1 MDTYGVTR
9 NIINHIPDYDVE
21 EAKLATA
28 GLLVTGEG
36 KRVMAGLTC
45 LAERHSDNVMVDVVK
60 TSPWTATIAVSSH
73 RGEWNDRSAEVQI
86 HLASDYREVSAPVI
100 HVSGSDNRVHSYKIP
115 SVLAARVVQE
125 ACSRWAEAYAARE
138 GLVEA
143 CDNHGYVEAVDHY
156 EHRRFLGAL
165 GRRLL
170 EREVEKTFSPK
181 KSGDRFSPI
190 PDGPLFIG
198 RDGAWTPAEYEVP
211 AGYLVKDVADVPFG
225 ASFTAVFADGDKH
238 GFRGVSPY
246 LRFTQKRMSKI
257 IDSYGNDWSEV
268 ALAAD
273 SFVVHGGG
281 VKTLRALGAEVGTDR
296 IIIQGVDL
304 QDYEDEADIPAPKG
318 SVPDRGRSRR
328 DFPLIEGEGYSG
340 ALPGEPAR
348 RFYYYRTLLRDVVSL
363 QEKDNDGNWRSVVT
377 YQAHGIEGSDETL
390 DQEDS
395 ILYGRR
401 LCRCDLEQHPLPET
415 TPEEAAPAPA
425 PKTETDDDI
434 PEWERQLTEA
444 SEDAE

>member
-28 GLLVTGEG
+28 GLLITGEG

-60 TSPWTATIAVSSH
+60 TSPWTATIVVSSH
-73 RGEWNDRSAEVQI
+73 RGEWNDRSAEVQV
-86 HLASDYREVSAPVI
+86 HLASDHREVPVPSI
-100 HVSGSDNRVHSYKIP
+100 HVSGSDNQVHSYKIP
-115 SVLAARVVQE
+115 SALAAQVVQE
-125 ACSRWAEAYAARE
+125 ACSRWAEAYSARE
-138 GLVEA
+138 DLVESR
-143 CDNHGYVEAVDHY
+143 DDHGYVEVVDHY
-156 EHRRFLGAL
+156 EHRRFFSAL

-170 EREVEKTFSPK
+170 EREVEKAFSLES
-181 KSGDRFSPI
+181 SGDRFSPI

-198 RDGAWTPAEYEVP
+198 RDEPWTPADYEVP
-211 AGYLVKDVADVPFG
+211 AGYVVDDILDVPFG

-246 LRFTQKRMSKI
+246 LRFTQEWMSKA

-268 ALAAD
+268 AMSAD
-273 SFVVHGGG
+273 GFVVHGGG

-328 DFPLIEGEGYSG
+328 NFPLIEGEGYSG
-340 ALPGEPAR
+340 ALPGEPSR
-348 RFYYYRTLLRDVVSL
+348 RFYYYQTCGQDAVSL
-363 QEKDNDGNWRSVVT
+363 QEKDGDGNWRSIAT
-377 YQAHGIEGSDETL
+377 YQANGAEGSVEAL

-395 ILYGRR
+395 ILWKQH
-401 LCRCDLEQHPLPET
+401 LCRCDLEQRPLPEPT
-415 TPEEAAPAPA
+415 SEEDEPAPA
-425 PKTETDDDI
+425 PKTEDDSI
-434 PEWERQLTEA
+434 PDWERQLTEA

>member
-9 NIINHIPDYDVE
+9 NIINHIPDHDAE

-60 TSPWTATIAVSSH
+60 TSPWTATIVVSSH
-73 RGEWNDRSAEVQI
+73 RGEWNDRSAEVQV
-86 HLASDYREVSAPVI
+86 HLASDHREVPVPSI
-100 HVSGSDNRVHSYKIP
+100 HVSGSDNQVHSYEIP
-115 SVLAARVVQE
+115 SVLAAQVIQE
-125 ACSRWAEAYAARE
+125 VCSRWAEAYSARE
-138 GLVEA
+138 GLVESR
-143 CDNHGYVEAVDHY
+143 DDHGYVEVVDHY

-170 EREVEKTFSPK
+170 EREVEKAFSLEN
-181 KSGDRFSPI
+181 SGDRFSPI
-190 PDGPLFIG
+190 PDSPLFIG
-198 RDGAWTPAEYEVP
+198 QEGAWTPAEYEVP

-238 GFRGVSPY
+238 GFRGVSPV
-246 LRFTQKRMSKI
+246 LHFTQEWMSKT
-257 IDSYGNDWSEV
+257 IDSYGNDWGEV

-273 SFVVHGGG
+273 NFVVHGGG

-296 IIIQGVDL
+296 IVIQGVDL
-304 QDYEDEADIPAPKG
+304 QDYEDDADVPPVKG

-328 DFPLIEGEGYSG
+328 NFPLIEGEGYSG
-340 ALPGEPAR
+340 VLPGEPSR
-348 RFYYYRTLLRDVVSL
+348 RFYYYQTCGQAAVSL
-363 QEKDNDGNWRSVVT
+363 QEKDNDGNWRSIAT
-377 YQAHGIEGSDETL
+377 YQAHGSEGSDEAL
-390 DQEDS
+390 SQEDS
-395 ILYGRR
+395 ILYERR
-401 LCRCDLEQHPLPET
+401 LCRCDLEQHPLPEP
-415 TPEEAAPAPA
+415 TPEENEPAPT
-425 PKTETDDDI
+425 PKTDDDDI
-434 PEWERQLTEA
+434 PEWERQLIKT

>member
-9 NIINHIPDYDVE
+9 SIVNRIPDYDVE
-21 EAKLATA
+21 EAKLATT

-45 LAERHSDNVMVDVVK
+45 LAERHSDNVMFDIIK
-60 TSPWTATIAVSSH
+60 TSPWTATIVVSSH
-73 RGEWNDRSAEVQI
+73 RGEWNDRSAEVQV
-86 HLASDYREVSAPVI
+86 HLASDHREVPVPSI
-100 HVSGSDNRVHSYKIP
+100 HVSGSDNQVHSYKIP
-115 SVLAARVVQE
+115 SALAAQVVQE
-125 ACSRWAEAYAARE
+125 ACSRWAEAYSARE
-138 GLVEA
+138 DLVESR
-143 CDNHGYVEAVDHY
+143 DDHGYVEVVDHY
-156 EHRRFLGAL
+156 EHRRFFSAL

-170 EREVEKTFSPK
+170 EREVENAFSLES
-181 KSGDRFSPI
+181 SGDRFSPI

-198 RDGAWTPAEYEVP
+198 RDEPWTPADYEVP
-211 AGYLVKDVADVPFG
+211 AGYVVDDILDVPFG

-246 LRFTQKRMSKI
+246 LRFTQEWMSKA

-268 ALAAD
+268 AMSAD
-273 SFVVHGGG
+273 GFVVHGGG

-328 DFPLIEGEGYSG
+328 NFPLIEGEGYSG
-340 ALPGEPAR
+340 ALPGEPSR
-348 RFYYYRTLLRDVVSL
+348 RFYYYQTCGQAAVSL
-363 QEKDNDGNWRSVVT
+363 QEKDGDGNWMSIAT
-377 YQAHGIEGSDETL
+377 YQAHGAEGSVEAL

-395 ILYGRR
+395 ILWKQH
-401 LCRCDLEQHPLPET
+401 LCRCDLERPLPEP
-415 TPEEAAPAPA
+415 TPEESAQAPAA
-425 PKTETDDDI
+425 EADDDGI
-434 PEWERQLTEA
+434 PDWERQLTEA

>member
-1 MDTYGVTR
+1 MDTYNVTR
-9 NIINHIPDYDVE
+9 SIINHIPDYDAE

-45 LAERHSDNVMVDVVK
+45 LAERHSDNVAVDVVK
-60 TSPWTATIAVSSH
+60 TSPWTATIVISSH
-73 RGEWNDRSAEVQI
+73 RGEWSDRSAEVQV
-86 HLASDYREVSAPVI
+86 HLASDHREVPVPSI
-100 HVSGSDNRVHSYKIP
+100 HVSGSDNQVHSYKIP
-115 SVLAARVVQE
+115 SALAAQVIQE

-138 GLVEA
+138 DLVESYE
-143 CDNHGYVEAVDHY
+143 NHGYVEPVDSY
-156 EHRRFLGAL
+156 DNRRFLSVL

-181 KSGDRFSPI
+181 NAGERFSPI

-198 RDGAWTPAEYEVP
+198 REEPWTPAEYEVP
-211 AGYLVKDVADVPFG
+211 AGYLVKEVADVPFG

-246 LRFTQKRMSKI
+246 LHFTQEWMSKP
-257 IDSYGNDWSEV
+257 IDSYGNNWGEV
-268 ALAAD
+268 AMSAD
-273 SFVVHGGG
+273 GFVVHGGG

-328 DFPLIEGEGYSG
+328 NFPLIEGEGYSG
-340 ALPGEPAR
+340 ALPGEPSR
-348 RFYYYRTLLRDVVSL
+348 RFYYYQTCGQDAVSL
-363 QEKDNDGNWRSVVT
+363 QEKDGDGNWRSIAT
-377 YQAHGIEGSDETL
+377 YQANGAEGSDEAL

-395 ILYGRR
+395 ILWKQH
-401 LCRCDLEQHPLPET
+401 LCRCDLEQRPLTEP
-415 TPEEAAPAPA
+415 TPEKDEPAPA
-425 PKTETDDDI
+425 AEADDDDI
-434 PEWERQLTEA
+434 PDWERQLTEA

>member
-28 GLLVTGEG
+28 GLLITGEG

-60 TSPWTATIAVSSH
+60 TSPWTATIVVSSH
-73 RGEWNDRSAEVQI
+73 RGEWNDRSAEVQV
-86 HLASDYREVSAPVI
+86 HLASDHREVPVPSI
-100 HVSGSDNRVHSYKIP
+100 HVSGSDNQVHSYKIP
-115 SVLAARVVQE
+115 SALAAQVVQE
-125 ACSRWAEAYAARE
+125 ACSRWAEAYSARE
-138 GLVEA
+138 DLVESR
-143 CDNHGYVEAVDHY
+143 DDHGYVEVVDHY
-156 EHRRFLGAL
+156 EHRRFFSAL

-170 EREVEKTFSPK
+170 EREVEKAFSLES
-181 KSGDRFSPI
+181 SGDRFSPI

-198 RDGAWTPAEYEVP
+198 RDEPWTPADYEVP
-211 AGYLVKDVADVPFG
+211 AGYVVDDILDVPFG

-246 LRFTQKRMSKI
+246 LRFTQEWMSKA

-268 ALAAD
+268 AMSAD
-273 SFVVHGGG
+273 GFVVHGGG

-328 DFPLIEGEGYSG
+328 NFPLIEGEGYSG
-340 ALPGEPAR
+340 ALPGEPSR
-348 RFYYYRTLLRDVVSL
+348 RFYYYQTCGQDAVSL
-363 QEKDNDGNWRSVVT
+363 QEKDGDGNWRSIAT
-377 YQAHGIEGSDETL
+377 YQANGAEGSVEAL

-395 ILYGRR
+395 ILWKQH
-401 LCRCDLEQHPLPET
+401 LCRCDLEQRPLPEPT
-415 TPEEAAPAPA
+415 SEEDEPAPA
-425 PKTETDDDI
+425 PKTEDDSI
-434 PEWERQLTEA
+434 PDWERQLTVA